1 MLNDPKIW
9 GTHLKRRE
17 VVMLIRRLN
26 HEKNIIKERGLSV
39 DGTCYKIKFVGSFF
53 FFFFLGGGGELS

>member
-17 VVMLIRRLN
+17 VVMGARNLSHN
-26 HEKNIIKERGLSV
+26 HSSGDIFTYEDNMLSSGVKESCFCRKL
-39 DGTCYKIKFVGSFF
+39 T
-53 FFFFLGGGGELS
+53 

>member
-17 VVMLIRRLN
+17 VVMELPSQSSPVNPGAQTQENPSPCTLQTPPLTHDREA
-26 HEKNIIKERGLSV
+26 HGFTAKSEEK
-39 DGTCYKIKFVGSFF
+39 
-53 FFFFLGGGGELS
+53 